1 MTARGSTVG
10 VPGGPQRPLVAPAM
24 LAFSARSE
32 RRPGQEWRERF
43 LALREAYRTWYLGVG
58 DAARPPLEVCE
69 AKLAQYMPELVPVY
83 RELIELAGGDEV
95 DASMLSLYDPPPF
108 ITGCSQ
114 AAWVRGTPVLIRN
127 YDYPISRLEGV
138 LVQTAWSGR
147 RVIGMS
153 DCLWGL
159 LDGVNDDGLA
169 VSLTFGGRTASGEGF
184 AIPLVVRYV
193 LETCTSVKEA
203 CAVLARVPV
212 HASQNVTLV
221 DQTGDYMTAYV
232 APDRPLR
239 LVKTSVTTNH
249 QGTVE
254 WPEYEQ
260 VVHSVDRESC
270 LLKLIADPTMTA
282 ERLQAAFLEPPIH
295 SSCHRS
301 GTGTLYTASY
311 YPGEG
316 RVRLRWPSGEQ
327 WTESFEAFV
336 ALEHTEIYDPP
347 ANGAPADG
355 APAEYG
361 AAR

>member
-1 MTARGSTVG
+1 
-10 VPGGPQRPLVAPAM
+10 M
-24 LAFSARSE
+24 LAFSARIE
-32 RRPGQEWRERF
+32 PRPGPEWRERF
-43 LALREAYRTWYLGVG
+43 LALREVYRTWYLGTG
-58 DAARPPLEVCE
+58 DTARPRLEVCE
-69 AKLAQYMPELVPVY
+69 AKLAEYMPELVPIH

-95 DASMLSLYDPPPF
+95 DARMLSLYDPPPF

-221 DQTGDYMTAYV
+221 DRSGDYMTAYV

-239 LVKTSVTTNH
+239 LVKTAVTTNH

-260 VVHSVDRESC
+260 VIRSVDRESC
-270 LLKLIADPTMTA
+270 LLRLIADPTMTA
-282 ERLQAAFLEPPIH
+282 ERLQAAFLQPPIH
-295 SSCHRS
+295 SSDHRS

-316 RVRLRWPSGEQ
+316 RVEMRWPSGEG
-327 WTESFEAFV
+327 WIESFDGFV

-347 ANGAPADG
+347 PDG
-355 APAEYG
+355 TPAEYG
-361 AAR
+361 PARGAARVRRL

>member
-1 MTARGSTVG
+1 
-10 VPGGPQRPLVAPAM
+10 M
-24 LAFSARSE
+24 LSFSARSE
-32 RRPGQEWRERF
+32 IRPGEQWRERF
-43 LALREAYRTWYLGVG
+43 QALRDAYRTWYLGAG
-58 DAARPPLEVCE
+58 EAARPSLEVCE
-69 AKLAQYMPELVPVY
+69 AKLAQHMPELVPIH
-83 RELIELAGGDEV
+83 RELVELAGNDEI
-95 DASMLSLYDPPPF
+95 DARMLSLYDPPPF

-159 LDGVNDDGLA
+159 LDGVNDAGLA
-169 VSLTFGGRTASGEGF
+169 VSLTFGGRTATGEGF
-184 AIPLVVRYV
+184 ALPLVVRYI
-193 LETCTSVKEA
+193 LETCTSVTEA
-203 CAVLARVPV
+203 CEVLARVPV

-221 DQTGDYMTAYV
+221 DGTGDYMTAYV

-239 LVKTSVTTNH
+239 LVKTPVTTNH

-260 VVHSVDRESC
+260 VIHSVDRENC
-270 LLKLIADPTMTA
+270 LLALIDDPTMTA
-282 ERLQAAFLEPPIH
+282 ERLQSAFLSAPIH
-295 SSCHRS
+295 SNGYRS

-316 RVRLRWPSGEQ
+316 RVEMRWPSGEQ
-327 WTESFEAFV
+327 WTESFDRFV
-336 ALEHTEIYDPP
+336 TLEHTEVYESPVVRTP
-347 ANGAPADG
+347 AID
-355 APAEYG
+355 G

>member
-1 MTARGSTVG
+1 M
-10 VPGGPQRPLVAPAM
+10 
-24 LAFSARSE
+24 
-32 RRPGQEWRERF
+32 
-43 LALREAYRTWYLGVG
+43 
-58 DAARPPLEVCE
+58 CE
-69 AKLAQYMPELVPVY
+69 AKLAQYMPELVPIH
-83 RELIELAGGDEV
+83 RELVELAGGDEV
-95 DASMLSLYDPPPF
+95 DARMLSLYDPPPF

-169 VSLTFGGRTASGEGF
+169 VSLTFGGRAASGEGF

-193 LETCTSVKEA
+193 LETCTSVREA

-221 DQTGDYMTAYV
+221 DRTGDYMTAYV

-239 LVKTSVTTNH
+239 LVKTAVTTNH
-249 QGTVE
+249 QGIVE

-260 VVHSVDRESC
+260 VVQSVNRESC

-295 SSCHRS
+295 SSGYRS

-311 YPGEG
+311 YPGRRARRNALAERRALDRELRRVRRPRAHRDLRSTDRRRSG
-316 RVRLRWPSGEQ
+316 RVRGRSGPRQ
-327 WTESFEAFV
+327 TPLTAAGKAIGVWGPGSIGVPVYLAFIWV
-336 ALEHTEIYDPP
+336 IQ
-347 ANGAPADG
+347 
-355 APAEYG
+355 
-361 AAR
+361 